1 MDLLECPICLF
12 LMCEP
17 ATMSCGHTFC
27 RSCLGNYLSS
37 GCPVCKEIF
46 KQRDAK
52 NIKNNI
58 LLFSVIEKCCPE
70 ETRIKCHILEK
81 LKTSEFTE
89 ALRIANEGIRLAPGD
104 VSLKVWRAEA
114 NMGLRL
120 FSDALRDLEDLCC
133 VHPNWT
139 EGFFRKGNVLLEMS
153 RQSEALIQFHRC
165 LKLQADFTPAKSQ
178 IKKILETEGMS
189 VPEEVPQILQVV
201 SEYLRGHCPPITI
214 LFPESHTHSHTHC
227 LNKSFRYPQVEA
239 DGEKRGDLE
248 TGPKVKHGTSTECCL
263 SLCQAVSFLPTA
275 EDDEEMMMRRREE
288 MHSRGGCHLD
298 RRESLSVLTVSDFEC
313 PLCIRLF
320 YEPVTTPC
328 GHTFC
333 RTCLERSLDHNL
345 RCPLCK
351 QPLQE
356 YFKNR
361 KYNPTVLLQEI
372 MSHLFPLQLDERKQV
387 HETEMAEL
395 SKFADY
401 GCMLGIHS
409 LEVLPDGRSYV
420 DCVGGS
426 RFRVLKRGQRDGYHT
441 ADIEYME
448 DHKAEGSELELLQ
461 SLHDSVY
468 EQAQDWYTLLNT
480 QLREQISRQYGT
492 MPDKDNNIQVQTHGP
507 CRSLPDQ
514 HSSIIENPLYLPIS
528 LSPLSLLFISLSL
541 SIRPPTTVQRGVG
554 GCCQFSS
561 WILPTRRPSCPC
573 PPSTTAWD
581 TCAWFWSTSPRAREE
596 EEMKGYSFT
605 GLSAAY
611 PVPYRGE
618 DQLYRLDH
626 VKHHTPTNISLT
638 HKSHIHYLSGP
649 LPCIFSKMLLGLEPV
664 AMEITCPSLNP
675 FYLAKSRKRLFYH
688 LHE

>member
-17 ATMSCGHTFC
+17 ATMSCGHSFC
-27 RSCLGNYLSS
+27 RSCLGNYLPSR
-37 GCPVCKEIF
+37 CPACKERF

-52 NIKNNI
+52 NIKNTI
-58 LLFSVIEKCCPE
+58 LIFSVIEKCCPE
-70 ETRIKCHILEK
+70 ETRMKCHILEK

-89 ALRIANEGIRLAPGD
+89 ALRIADEGIRLAPGD

-114 NMGLRL
+114 SMGLRL

-133 VHPNWT
+133 VRPKWT
-139 EGFFRKGNVLLEMS
+139 EGFFRKGNALLEMG

-178 IKKILETEGMS
+178 IKKILEAEGMS
-189 VPEEVPQILQVV
+189 VPEEVPQILQVL
-201 SEYLRGHCPPITI
+201 SEYLRDHCPPITS
-214 LFPESHTHSHTHC
+214 LFPTGPTHSHTHSHAES
-227 LNKSFRYPQVEA
+227 LRFPKEEGV
-239 DGEKRGDLE
+239 DGDRRGDSE
-248 TGPKVKHGTSTECCL
+248 NGSKVKHGTSTECCL

-275 EDDEEMMMRRREE
+275 EDDEEMMMMRKEE
-288 MHSRGGCHLD
+288 RHSRGGCSLD
-298 RRESLSVLTVSDFEC
+298 RRNSLSVLTVSDFEC

-372 MSHLFPLQLDERKQV
+372 MSRLFPLQLAERKQV

-395 SKFADY
+395 SNLTKDIPIFVCAVAYPGVPCPLHIFEPRYRLMMRRCMETGTRKFGMCSYEHGKGFADY
-401 GCMLGIHS
+401 GCMLEIHS

-448 DHKAEGSELELLQ
+448 DHKRISSYVPRLRGQSWSCCRASMTVCMTRPRTGTHASTHASENR
-461 SLHDSVY
+461 SADSM
-468 EQAQDWYTLLNT
+468 E
-480 QLREQISRQYGT
+480 
-492 MPDKDNNIQVQTHGP
+492 P
-507 CRSLPDQ
+507 CLTRTTT
-514 HSSIIENPLYLPIS
+514 Y
-528 LSPLSLLFISLSL
+528 
-541 SIRPPTTVQRGVG
+541 RPPITVQLGVG

-561 WILPTRRPSCPC
+561 WTLPTRPLCCLC
-573 PPSTTAWD
+573 PPSKIAWD
-581 TCAWFWSTSPRAREE
+581 TCASFWSTSPRAREE
-596 EEMKGYSFT
+596 EEYEGD
-605 GLSAAY
+605 
-611 PVPYRGE
+611 RGI
-618 DQLYRLDH
+618 Q
-626 VKHHTPTNISLT
+626 
-638 HKSHIHYLSGP
+638 
-649 LPCIFSKMLLGLEPV
+649 
-664 AMEITCPSLNP
+664 
-675 FYLAKSRKRLFYH
+675 
-688 LHE
+688 